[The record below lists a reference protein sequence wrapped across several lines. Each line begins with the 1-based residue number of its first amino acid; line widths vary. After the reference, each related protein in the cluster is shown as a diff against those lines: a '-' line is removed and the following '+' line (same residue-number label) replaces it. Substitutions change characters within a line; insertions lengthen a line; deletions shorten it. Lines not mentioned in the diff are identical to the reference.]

1 MQLRLIEKHTADTF
15 TKSKSMSTEE
25 SKSVSFLLFALT
37 IHGTSKW
44 DMTPNEQDRL
54 IYGVKRG
61 EWKDIISTMFDDL
74 SYNNDEFDDTLDI
87 NEEIEILG
95 EAYENAYKI
104 LTGKVQVE
112 EFLLE
117 KTDAGDIVFLPFDP
131 KEPETIELII
141 DDVIAY
147 FEEGE
152 EYEKCSELLEIKKK
166 FDDTK

>member
-1 MQLRLIEKHTADTF
+1 MRQR
-15 TKSKSMSTEE
+15 
-25 SKSVSFLLFALT
+25 
-37 IHGTSKW
+37 G
-44 DMTPNEQDRL
+44 QDRL

-61 EWKDIISTMFDDL
+61 EWKDIINTMLNEFPFDEE
-74 SYNNDEFDDTLDI
+74 YDDAMNI
-87 NEEIEILG
+87 EEEIEILG

-117 KTDAGDIVFLPFDP
+117 ETDSGKIVFLPFDP
-131 KEPETIELII
+131 KEPDTIELII

-152 EYEKCSELLEIKKK
+152 EYEKCSELMVIKRKL
-166 FDDTK
+166 DDTQ

>member
-1 MQLRLIEKHTADTF
+1 
-15 TKSKSMSTEE
+15 
-25 SKSVSFLLFALT
+25 
-37 IHGTSKW
+37 
-44 DMTPNEQDRL
+44 
-54 IYGVKRG
+54 
-61 EWKDIISTMFDDL
+61 MFDDL
-74 SYNNDEFDDTLDI
+74 SYDNDEFDDTLDI

-117 KTDAGDIVFLPFDP
+117 RTDAGDIVFLPFDP

-152 EYEKCSELLEIKKK
+152 EYEKCSELMQIKDK
-166 FDDTK
+166 FNDTK

>member
-1 MQLRLIEKHTADTF
+1 
-15 TKSKSMSTEE
+15 
-25 SKSVSFLLFALT
+25 
-37 IHGTSKW
+37 
-44 DMTPNEQDRL
+44 
-54 IYGVKRG
+54 
-61 EWKDIISTMFDDL
+61 MFDDL
-74 SYNNDEFDDTLDI
+74 SYNNDEFDDTLDV
-87 NEEIEILG
+87 NEEIEILAD
-95 EAYENAYKI
+95 AYENAYKI

-117 KTDAGDIVFLPFDP
+117 RTDDGDIVFLPFDP

-141 DDVIAY
+141 DDVIVY